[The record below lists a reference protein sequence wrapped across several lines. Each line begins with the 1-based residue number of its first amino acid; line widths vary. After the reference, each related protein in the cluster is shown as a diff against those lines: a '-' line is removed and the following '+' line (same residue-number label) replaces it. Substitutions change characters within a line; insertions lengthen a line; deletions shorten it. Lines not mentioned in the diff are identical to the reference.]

1 VLSKMEETVKYMEG
15 IFEEV
20 VIVLNYSSIRVER

>member
-1 VLSKMEETVKYMEG
+1 MEETVKYMEG